1 MAYTVKEVADLSG
14 VTVKTLYHYQRV
26 GLLLPDSIGKN
37 GYRYYTD
44 KELERLQQI
53 MFYRELDF
61 SLGQIKIAL
70 ENEPNRLICLEQQRT
85 LLIERKERL
94 TKILDTL
101 DETISHAQKGAAMS
115 AEKMFSGFD
124 KEEWAE
130 ALQEQNDH
138 LQKEYGYSIPSHE
151 IDVAAMNEKAEE
163 ATRFMA
169 FMARSL
175 REGVAAHADI
185 VQAAIREHVAFLQ
198 RDTEIDAASFAA
210 QSRFFLSDDF
220 HRSMMES
227 QQVGLTY
234 YVCIAAD
241 HFTTTEKK

>member
-1 MAYTVKEVADLSG
+1 
-14 VTVKTLYHYQRV
+14 
-26 GLLLPDSIGKN
+26 
-37 GYRYYTD
+37 
-44 KELERLQQI
+44 

-70 ENEPNRLICLEQQRT
+70 ENEPNRLICLEQQRI

-101 DETISHAQKGAAMS
+101 DETISHAQKGAA
-115 AEKMFSGFD
+115 
-124 KEEWAE
+124 
-130 ALQEQNDH
+130 
-138 LQKEYGYSIPSHE
+138 
-151 IDVAAMNEKAEE
+151 
-163 ATRFMA
+163 
-169 FMARSL
+169 
-175 REGVAAHADI
+175 
-185 VQAAIREHVAFLQ
+185 IREHIVFLQ
-198 RDTEIDAASFAA
+198 RDTEIDAASFAT

-227 QQVGLTY
+227 QQVGLSY

>member
-1 MAYTVKEVADLSG
+1 MAYTGKEVADLSG

-94 TKILDTL
+94 TKNSGHIRRNDL
-101 DETISHAQKGAAMS
+101 SC
-115 AEKMFSGFD
+115 AERSC
-124 KEEWAE
+124 
-130 ALQEQNDH
+130 
-138 LQKEYGYSIPSHE
+138 HE
-151 IDVAAMNEKAEE
+151 RRKNVF
-163 ATRFMA
+163 R
-169 FMARSL
+169 L
-175 REGVAAHADI
+175 
-185 VQAAIREHVAFLQ
+185 
-198 RDTEIDAASFAA
+198 
-210 QSRFFLSDDF
+210 
-220 HRSMMES
+220 
-227 QQVGLTY
+227 
-234 YVCIAAD
+234 
-241 HFTTTEKK
+241 